1 MSPSSDLHKREQDYR
16 SLHTIR
22 VMAGLAASLLLLGAV
37 VNLWPLPGDDDP
49 ADIIYNTRRPE
60 TIQMEEIVQTTQ
72 RRQAPPP
79 PAPLPPLI
87 VPNDQIIEEDPLDF
101 TDAFLAIEEPGIDKD
116 FSPGLP
122 EGATTTARVDTDP
135 KPVRISL
142 PEYTKEAKKKKIRAE
157 IVFEML
163 IDKKGRVQES
173 KIVERFLLG
182 KDEDDPKQ
190 PVDQLGYGI
199 EEALHAAAARWLFRP
214 ARKNGVAVSSYHR
227 VTLSIGK

>member
-1 MSPSSDLHKREQDYR
+1 MYDSSDHHNREQRYR
-16 SLHTIR
+16 DLHTIR
-22 VMAGLAASLLLLGAV
+22 VMAGLTASLLLLVAA
-37 VNLWPLPGDDDP
+37 VNLWPLPGDDAP
-49 ADIIYNTRRPE
+49 ADMIYTTRGPE
-60 TIQMEEIVQTTQ
+60 TIQMEEIVQTNQ

-79 PAPLPPLI
+79 PAPLPPII
-87 VPNDQIIEEDPLDF
+87 VPNDQIIEEEPLDF
-101 TDAFLAIEEPGIDKD
+101 TDAFLPIEEPGIDKD

-122 EGATTTARVDTDP
+122 EDATTTARVDTDP
-135 KPVRISL
+135 KPVRVAL

-190 PVDQLGYGI
+190 RVDKLGYGI